1 MDPPLRDRYLRVCL
15 AAGRIAPTSSLP
27 ERILF
32 IPGSV
37 PSSMPIDTTGALAIR
52 MTSQHNA
59 SMTKSIT
66 IRNVP
71 DGTCRELAS
80 RAASNGHSLQ
90 SYLRT
95 ALIDLADRPD
105 VGEVVE
111 RIRERK
117 ALTGTRLSAASILRY
132 RDADRR

>member
-1 MDPPLRDRYLRVCL
+1 M
-15 AAGRIAPTSSLP
+15 A
-27 ERILF
+27 
-32 IPGSV
+32 
-37 PSSMPIDTTGALAIR
+37 
-52 MTSQHNA
+52 
-59 SMTKSIT
+59 KSIT

-71 DGTCRELAS
+71 DEVSRELAS
-80 RAASNGHSLQ
+80 RAAANGRSLQ

-105 VGEVVE
+105 VGEVLE

-117 ALTGTRLSAASILRY
+117 AVTGTRFPSASILRY